1 MGKKA
6 LSVDYFK
13 RLSEDDFDNLF
24 TMKSLNEIY
33 FICILYLYLLFI
45 LVIHPM
51 RSDVKRIEG
60 EK

>member
-1 MGKKA
+1 MI
-6 LSVDYFK
+6 S
-13 RLSEDDFDNLF
+13 DNLL
-24 TMKSLNEIY
+24 MKSLNEIY